1 MFKLAAKIRD
11 RAQIPHESQYGS
23 ASSWTHMIQKFFFFR
38 AFGTRHARSQVFESD
53 GLVFRFL
60 GELAFKLSFSPWARQ
75 KKRPRAGVP
84 NEKNVSRS
92 PQRKMGGSM
101 RTCFISI
108 TPGSFLESCRRTTRG
123 ETAPTSL
130 PSTRARNAS
139 MVSICD
145 SSTYRRAR
153 RGPRRPNQQRR
164 HCDFAGG
171 VRHGSTSRVSSTPI
185 AVASMMG
192 QLATTQQC
200 TVCIGPPS
208 RRVLSHHP
216 SLFFTRAQAWHSN
229 AIKDRQVSGRGNVV
243 ACGS

>member
-23 ASSWTHMIQKFFFFR
+23 ASSWTHMIQKFFF
-38 AFGTRHARSQVFESD
+38 SC
-53 GLVFRFL
+53 LWFL
-60 GELAFKLSFSPWARQ
+60 GELAFKLSFSPWARP

-192 QLATTQQC
+192 QLATTQQWRGIATRSK
-200 TVCIGPPS
+200 TVKCPGAEMWWHADLERDVRS
-208 RRVLSHHP
+208 QLDGTKCVMKVC
-216 SLFFTRAQAWHSN
+216 LFRQDHSMPRARAQF
-229 AIKDRQVSGRGNVV
+229 
-243 ACGS
+243 